1 VQFFRRHLFAV
12 VLGALHLGRVFP
24 DRRSLVLSVL
34 SLLAAAPVEALSTTR
49 TLAQHGHTGWRVKDG
64 LLNGRPSAAAQTTN
78 GYLWIG
84 TGSGLLRFDGVRF
97 TPLAATAGKLP
108 SSVIVSLLAARD
120 GSLLIGS
127 TVGLVRLQG
136 NRLESI
142 GADAARINEMVEDRD
157 LRSYGRPD
165 GLGFDHAT
173 AWAADYTGRLW
184 VGGASKVRERIWSD
198 EILTTA
204 PGRLGS
210 AAQASQV
217 RQRIT
222 EASTKR
228 LLAI

>member
-1 VQFFRRHLFAV
+1 VKFFRRHLFAV
-12 VLGALHLGRVFP
+12 ALGALHLGRVCP
-24 DRRSLVLSVL
+24 DRRSLVPSVL
-34 SLLAAAPVEALSTTR
+34 SLLAAAPEEALDTTR
-49 TLAQHGHTGWRVKDG
+49 TLAQHGHTAWRVKDG

-127 TVGLVRLQG
+127 TVGLARLQG

-142 GADAARINEMVEDRD
+142 GADAARTNEMVEDRD

-165 GLGFDHAT
+165 GLGFGHAT
-173 AWAADYTGRLW
+173 ALTAGSLGRVW
-184 VGGASKVRERIWSD
+184 VGGASKVREGLWSD
-198 EILTTA
+198 GILTTA

-210 AAQASQV
+210 AAQANEV
-217 RQRIT
+217 RQRIP
-222 EASTKR
+222 EASTRR